1 MVNLFLDG
9 KSIFAKV
16 YILGIWQGTF
26 FRRRT
31 IKSPC
36 TDDDTHMLPMMIWIK
51 KWLQWF
57 FDGYDKY
64 ETNYAGA
71 LYTFIFII
79 DEWMYGIKRWY
90 FSYLWS
96 NHGNSEKLWKLK

>member
-57 FDGYDKY
+57 FDGYDKLRWCSIY
-64 ETNYAGA
+64 IYI
-71 LYTFIFII
+71 YYW
-79 DEWMYGIKRWY
+79 WMNVW
-90 FSYLWS
+90 
-96 NHGNSEKLWKLK
+96 H